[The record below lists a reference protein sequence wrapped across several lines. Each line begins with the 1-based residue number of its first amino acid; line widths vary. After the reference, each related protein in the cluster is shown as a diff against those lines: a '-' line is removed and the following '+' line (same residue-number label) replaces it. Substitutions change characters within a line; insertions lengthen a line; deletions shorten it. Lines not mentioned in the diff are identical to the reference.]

1 MDLSLNILPIVIY
14 ACFTLHNFCE
24 QHKAYVDHEQVQKQV
39 ELIKANEEEHANLPD
54 PVYSTN
60 SDEGDIVRRI
70 LTSYIRTYLPDHL
83 TQFITHEHSKTWT
96 TYCCQFSIDICFVTS

>member
-24 QHKAYVDHEQVQKQV
+24 QHKAYDVDHEQVQKQV
-39 ELIKANEEEHANLPD
+39 ELIKANEEEHGNLPH

-60 SDEGDIVRRI
+60 SDEGDIGQRI
-70 LTSYIRTYLPDHL
+70 LTSYIRTCLSDHL
-83 TQFITHEHSKTWT
+83 TQ
-96 TYCCQFSIDICFVTS
+96 